1 MVLSLVAT
9 AACSDSGG
17 GTLAERVGTT
27 VPGGGAAV
35 STAFPPTTELTTTP
49 PDGVKAWTV
58 MVYMAGDN
66 NLEQDAI
73 DDLREMQ
80 AGVSDQMNLIAILDR
95 SPEFSAEEFGPAGDW
110 VGTRAMQITPT
121 EVKDLG
127 ITDDLNM
134 ATTDVLQ
141 SFVTQVITAFPAE
154 HRALFLWDH
163 AGGWRGF
170 AQDAASGEVLLS
182 AEVASAVGAG
192 LAAAGVDQLDV
203 LVYDA
208 CLMADSEVVL
218 SMAPIADVLLA
229 SEEVVPSHGNNYAG
243 LADAV
248 AGDALHFAATM
259 LAGYQA
265 EAAEENSSDSIT
277 MSIIDLQQV
286 GVLDS
291 AMGSLAG
298 AMANVSGDEAASFL
312 RAAGESLAFAYSSD
326 PAQNYQL
333 RDLGQLVTTFTSTDP
348 AITAALAEI
357 SAAIDTVVI
366 DHIEGSA
373 YTGARGISVYV
384 PTSIEYLDTRYPAL
398 PGATNWA
405 AVLDHV
411 YNAGAD
417 AVVNVNTDFLVPPQ
431 GVFDADGVSIVGAV
445 DPALVPNL
453 VEITVVYGL
462 AVEDGT
468 FLWLGAAPGAVVDA
482 AQGFVGGTV
491 PLLRFE
497 VSVDGFATSLLGSY
511 SATPNPG
518 NPNVV
523 LLSSSVMYT
532 PPDDA
537 NSIYLLTLRLAVDVN
552 TGEVLSKG
560 LFGTADN
567 GTVAEFTPDPA
578 GSLQLIIPLI
588 ENGVSIQPVNS
599 AQFDDPVSIPAD
611 MAALDVAFEQS
622 VPGDGTVLAASPI
635 AAGLLLVDSGGT
647 ATFVMV
653 AVPTE

>member
-1 MVLSLVAT
+1 MALSLT
-9 AACSDSGG
+9 AAASCSDDGG
-17 GTLAERVGTT
+17 DTLAERVGTT
-27 VPGGGAAV
+27 VPGGGGA
-35 STAFPPTTELTTTP
+35 TTLFPPSTVLTTTP

-134 ATTDVLQ
+134 ATPEVLQ
-141 SFVTQVITAFPAE
+141 SFVTQVATAFPAQ
-154 HRALFLWDH
+154 HRALYLWDH

-182 AEVASAVGAG
+182 AEVATAVNAG
-192 LAAAGVDQLDV
+192 LAAAGVAKLDV

-218 SMAPIADVLLA
+218 SMAPIADILLA

-248 AGDALHFAATM
+248 TGDALHFAATM
-259 LAGYQA
+259 LAGYQS
-265 EAAEENSSDSIT
+265 EAAEEGTSDSIT

-286 GVLDS
+286 GVLDA
-291 AMGSLAG
+291 AMASLAT
-298 AMANVSGDEAASFL
+298 AMANLGGSEAASFL
-312 RAAGESLAFAYSSD
+312 RVAGESLAFAYSAD

-333 RDLGQLVTTFTSTDP
+333 RDLGQLVTTFTSADP
-348 AITAALAEI
+348 AITAALAQVN
-357 SAAIDTVVI
+357 AAIDTVVI

-373 YTGARGISVYV
+373 YTGAYGISVYV
-384 PTSIEYLDTRYPAL
+384 PTSIEYFDTRYPSL
-398 PGATNWA
+398 PSATNWA

-417 AVVNVNTDFLVPPQ
+417 AVANITPGFAVTPQ
-431 GVFDADGVSIVGAV
+431 GVFDADGVSVLGGV
-445 DPALVPNL
+445 DPALIPNL

-468 FLWLGAAPGAVVDA
+468 FLWLGARPGVVYDA
-482 AQGFVGGTV
+482 AKGLVGGTV

-518 NPNVV
+518 NPNVA

-532 PPDDA
+532 PPNDP
-537 NSIYLLTLRLAVDVN
+537 NTIFLLTLRVSVDVN

-588 ENGVSIQPVNS
+588 DNGNSIQPVNS
-599 AQFDDPVSIPAD
+599 AQFDDPTSIPAD
-611 MAALDVAFEQS
+611 MAALDVAFSQS

-635 AAGLLLVDSGGT
+635 AAGVLLVDSGGT
-647 ATFVMV
+647 TTFVMV

>member
-1 MVLSLVAT
+1 MVLSLTA
-9 AACSDSGG
+9 AACSDNGG
-17 GTLAERVGTT
+17 GTLADRVGTT
-27 VPGGGAAV
+27 VPGGVVGTTV
-35 STAFPPTTELTTTP
+35 FPPSTVLTTTP
-49 PDGVKAWTV
+49 PGGAKAWTV

-95 SPEFSAEEFGPAGDW
+95 SVEFSSEEFGPFGDW
-110 VGTRAMQITPT
+110 VGTRAMLITPT
-121 EVKDLG
+121 AVTDLG

-134 ATTDVLQ
+134 ATTDVLE
-141 SFVTQVITAFPAE
+141 SFVSQVTTAFPAE

-192 LAAAGVDQLDV
+192 LASAGVDKLDV

-218 SMAPIADVLLA
+218 SMAPIADLLLA
-229 SEEVVPSHGNNYAG
+229 SEELVPSHGNNYAG
-243 LADAV
+243 LSAAV
-248 AGDALHFAATM
+248 SGDALHFASTM
-259 LAGYQA
+259 LTGYQA
-265 EAAEENSSDSIT
+265 EAAEEGTTDSIT
-277 MSIIDLQQV
+277 MSLIDLQQV
-286 GVLDS
+286 GALDA
-291 AMGSLAG
+291 AMGTLAT
-298 AMANVSGDEAASFL
+298 AMADVSGSEAASFL
-312 RAAGESLAFAYSSD
+312 RAAGESLAFAYNSD
-326 PAQNYQL
+326 QTQNAHL
-333 RDLGQLVTTFTSTDP
+333 RDLGQLVTRFSSTDP
-348 AITAALAEI
+348 AITAALAGVN
-357 SAAIDTVVI
+357 AAVTGAVI
-366 DHIEGSA
+366 QHFEGSA
-373 YTGARGISVYV
+373 YTGASGLSVYV
-384 PTSIEYLDTRYPAL
+384 PTSIEYFDTQYQAL
-398 PGATNWA
+398 PAAASWS

-417 AVVNVNTDFLVPPQ
+417 AVVNISSEFVIPPQ
-431 GVFDADGVSIVGAV
+431 GVFDAEGVSILGGV
-445 DPALVPNL
+445 DPALIPNL

-468 FLWLGAAPGAVVDA
+468 FLWLGARPGQVIDA
-482 AQGFVGGTV
+482 ANGLVGGTA

-523 LLSSSVMYT
+523 LLASSVIYS
-532 PPDDA
+532 PPGEPDT
-537 NSIYLLTLRLAVDVN
+537 IYPLVLRTAVDVN
-552 TGEVLSKG
+552 TGEVLAKAF
-560 LFGTADN
+560 FGTADN
-567 GTVAEFTPDPA
+567 GTVAEVTLDPA
-578 GSLQLIIPLI
+578 GTLQLIIPLI
-588 ENGVSIQPVNS
+588 DNNVSIQPVNS
-599 AQFDDPVSIPAD
+599 AQFDDPASIPAD
-611 MAALDVAFEQS
+611 LDALDVGFQQS
-622 VPGDGTVLAASPI
+622 FPGDATQLGNSPI

-647 ATFVMV
+647 STFVMI

>member
-1 MVLSLVAT
+1 MVLSLTTA
-9 AACSDSGG
+9 AACSDEGG
-17 GTLAERVGTT
+17 GTLADRVGTT
-27 VPGGGAAV
+27 VPGAGGATTV
-35 STAFPPTTELTTTP
+35 IPPSTVLTTTP
-49 PDGVKAWTV
+49 PDGTKAWTV

-95 SPEFSAEEFGPAGDW
+95 SPEFSTEEFGPFGDW

-141 SFVTQVITAFPAE
+141 SFVTQVATAFPAQ

-182 AEVASAVGAG
+182 AEVASAVDAG

-203 LVYDA
+203 LVYDS

-218 SMAPIADVLLA
+218 SMASVADVLLA
-229 SEEVVPSHGNNYAG
+229 SEEVVPNHGNNYAG
-243 LADAV
+243 LVDAV
-248 AGDALHFAATM
+248 TGDALHFASTM

-265 EAAEENSSDSIT
+265 ESLEEGSEDSIT

-286 GVLDS
+286 GVLDA
-291 AMGSLAG
+291 AMGSLAT
-298 AMANVSGDEAASFL
+298 AMANVSGAEAASFL
-312 RAAGESLAFAYSSD
+312 RAAGEALAFAYSSD
-326 PAQNYQL
+326 PAQNYNL
-333 RDLGQLVTTFTSTDP
+333 RDLGQLATSFTSTDP

-357 SAAIDTVVI
+357 NAAIDAVVI

-384 PTSIEYLDTRYPAL
+384 PTSIEYFDTRYPAL

-431 GVFDADGVSIVGAV
+431 GVFDADGVSIIGAV

-468 FLWLGAAPGAVVDA
+468 FLWLGAAPGSVVDP

-523 LLSSSVMYT
+523 LLSSSVVYT
-532 PPDDA
+532 PPNEA
-537 NSIYLLTLRLAVDVN
+537 NAIYLLTLRLAVDVT

-560 LFGTADN
+560 LYGTAEN

-588 ENGVSIQPVNS
+588 DNDVSIQPVNS
-599 AQFDDPVSIPAD
+599 AQFDDPTSIPAD
-611 MAALDVAFEQS
+611 MAALDVAFQQS

-647 ATFVMV
+647 TTFVMV
-653 AVPTE
+653 PVPTE